1 MYFTY
6 LDLPPVP
13 KYLEEKILSIV
24 DKPLANFHNSDAF
37 VEYLEKNRSEL
48 NISAGQE
55 VIDAIKNVEIDYSK
69 SLGFPLS
76 EAWEH
81 FKNLAH
87 FDFLEVTDEI
97 NDWAR
102 SNIDKNLAHVSIQAM
117 YGGTTITPH
126 IDEMRT
132 KALNYVVSTGGD
144 SKTCFY
150 KPKKE
155 FDHLI
160 AYPQTIFPFDRL
172 ELVQEIYI
180 EPYRWHELD
189 VTKIHSVENLD
200 PKLKRISLS
209 VSIL

>member
-13 KYLEEKILSIV
+13 KYLEAKILSIV
-24 DKPLANFHNSDAF
+24 DKPLANFHDSEAF
-37 VEYLEKNRSEL
+37 VEYIEQNRSDL

-55 VIDAIKNVEIDYSK
+55 VIDAIKNIEIDYSK

-81 FKNLAH
+81 FKELAH
-87 FDFLEVTDEI
+87 FDFLEVTEEI
-97 NDWAR
+97 NDWAK
-102 SNIDKNLAHVSIQAM
+102 SNIDQNLAHVSIQAM

-132 KALNYVVSTGGD
+132 KALNYVISTGGN

-155 FDHLI
+155 FEHLI

-172 ELVQEIYI
+172 ELVQEVCI
-180 EPYRWHELD
+180 EPYKWHSLD

-209 VSIL
+209 VSFL

>member
-13 KYLEEKILSIV
+13 KYLEEQILQIV

-37 VEYLEKNRSEL
+37 VEYLEKNRSDL
-48 NISAGQE
+48 NISAGEE
-55 VIDAIKNVEIDYSK
+55 VINAITNVEIDYK
-69 SLGFPLS
+69 NSLGFPLS
-76 EAWEH
+76 EVWNY
-81 FKNLAH
+81 FKDLAH
-87 FDFLEVTDEI
+87 FDFLEVNEELNT
-97 NDWAR
+97 WAR
-102 SNIDKNLAHVSIQAM
+102 ENIDANIAHVSIQAM

-132 KALNYVVSTGGD
+132 RAFNYVIQTGGN

-155 FDHLI
+155 YEHLT
-160 AYPQTIFPFDRL
+160 AYPQTVFPFDRL
-172 ELVQEIYI
+172 ELVEEVYI
-180 EPYRWHELD
+180 EPYKWHQLN

-200 PKLKRISLS
+200 PSLKRISLS
-209 VSIL
+209 LSFL

>member
-13 KYLEEKILSIV
+13 KYLEEQILNIV

-37 VEYLEKNRSEL
+37 VEYLEKNRNDL
-48 NISAGQE
+48 NISAGEE
-55 VIDAIKNVEIDYSK
+55 VIDAITNIEIDYNK

-76 EAWEH
+76 EVWNYFED
-81 FKNLAH
+81 LAH
-87 FDFLEVTDEI
+87 FDFLEVNEEL
-97 NDWAR
+97 NKWAR
-102 SNIDKNLAHVSIQAM
+102 ENIDSKIAHVSIQAM

-132 KALNYVVSTGGD
+132 KALNYVISTGGK

-155 FDHLI
+155 YQHLV
-160 AYPQTIFPFDRL
+160 AYPQTVFPFDRL
-172 ELVQEIYI
+172 ELVEEIQI
-180 EPYRWHELD
+180 EPYKWHELN
-189 VTKIHSVENLD
+189 VTEIHSVENLD
-200 PKLKRISLS
+200 PTLKRISLS
-209 VSIL
+209 LSFL

>member
-13 KYLEEKILSIV
+13 KYLEEQILKIV

-37 VEYLEKNRSEL
+37 VDYIEQNRNEL

-76 EAWEH
+76 EAWTH
-81 FKNLAH
+81 FKDLAH
-87 FDFLEVTDEI
+87 FDFLEVNEEL
-97 NDWAR
+97 NSWAR
-102 SNIDKNLAHVSIQAM
+102 ESIDKNIVHVSIQAM

-126 IDEMRT
+126 VDEMRT
-132 KALNYVVSTGGD
+132 TALNYVISTGGN

-150 KPKKE
+150 EPKKE
-155 FDHLI
+155 YEHLVV
-160 AYPQTIFPFDRL
+160 YPQTIFPFDRL
-172 ELVQEIYI
+172 NLVEEICI
-180 EPYRWHELD
+180 EPYKWHKLN
-189 VTKIHSVENLD
+189 VTKIHSVEHLD
-200 PKLKRISLS
+200 PSLKRISLS
-209 VSIL
+209 LSYL